1 METVTQDI
9 RYALRGFARNP
20 AFTLTALIAIALGI
34 GASTAVFSV
43 VDRILFR
50 SLPYPGG
57 DRLVSVGLVAAP
69 IDPQEFLPGTDYL
82 EWRAAQTPFSALTTW
97 SGTTDCDL
105 SEHNPVRLSCA
116 QVEASFLPTLGI
128 QPLLGR
134 NFTREEDRPGAA
146 RVVLLSH
153 GMWQSR
159 FGGSR
164 AIVDQTITID
174 GGPAR
179 VIGVLPADFE
189 LPTLASADLLMPQA
203 LDEARQQRP
212 NIGKLLRAFA
222 RLKPGITTAQAAA
235 QMQPLFERSQQ
246 FIPAPFRKEVKF
258 RLRSLRDRQVA
269 DARLASWVLL
279 GAVCAVLLI
288 ACANVANLLLA
299 RSVSRRREMAIRAA
313 LGAGRG
319 RLIRQVLTESVTL
332 ALAGGAAG
340 CGLAY
345 LLLRGFVAIAPDGIP
360 RLGQAAL
367 DGRVLWF
374 ALIGS
379 LLAGVLFG
387 MAPAFA
393 RPAARMPRSFL
404 RQSLTAVQIAV
415 SLTLLTSACLLLRSL
430 WNLQND
436 PLGMRAENVV
446 TASFVLSPQR
456 YGDNARQIAFFEEL
470 EQRLSRLPGGTAAIS
485 DSLPP
490 SGAVRS
496 RPIGAIQPTLEGS
509 GGMVIWRYVTPGYF
523 SALGIP
529 IVRGRSFTEGDR
541 GAGEDSVI
549 LSQPLAARLFPGEDA
564 VGRRLG
570 VGTVIGIA
578 GEVKNGGLAAKADP
592 EYYVVRKHGADAT
605 FQNQQP
611 PYGWRRASVIVR
623 SAMEPR
629 AMAEWLRGEVA
640 ALDPALPLN
649 IETMNQRVSKLAQ
662 RPRFNAA
669 LLGLFAGMGVLLA
682 VIGLYG
688 VAAFLVAQRTQE
700 IGIRMALGATPAAIS
715 RLVLGHAARWT
726 LAGAVVGAAGSFL
739 AHRWLKALLFQVPDQ
754 DWLALGVALALLS
767 GAAMIAAWIPS
778 RRAARVDP
786 LVALRQE

>member
-1 METVTQDI
+1 VETVTQDI

-20 AFTLTALIAIALGI
+20 AFTLTAVIAIAVGI

-50 SLPYPGG
+50 SLPYPDD
-57 DRLVSVGLVAAP
+57 DRLVSLGFVAAP

-82 EWRAAQTPFSALTTW
+82 EWRAAQTPFSAITTW

-105 SEHNPVRLSCA
+105 SERNPVRLSCA
-116 QVEASFLPTLGI
+116 QVESNFLPTLGI
-128 QPLLGR
+128 HPLLGR
-134 NFTREEDRPGAA
+134 NFTREDDRPAAA
-146 RVVLLSH
+146 RVVLLSY

-159 FGGSR
+159 FGGNR
-164 AIVDQTITID
+164 AIVDQTIALD
-174 GGPAR
+174 GSPAR

-222 RLKPGITTAQAAA
+222 RLKPGVTPSQATA
-235 QMQPLFERSQQ
+235 QMQPLFARSQQ

-269 DARLASWVLL
+269 DARLASWMLL
-279 GAVCAVLLI
+279 GAVGAVLLI

-299 RSVSRRREMAIRAA
+299 RSVARRREMAIRAA
-313 LGAGRG
+313 LGAGRA
-319 RLIRQVLTESVTL
+319 RLIRQMLTESFTL

-340 CGLAY
+340 CVLAY
-345 LLLRGFVAIAPDGIP
+345 LLLRGFVAIAPEGIP

-367 DGRVLWF
+367 DARVLGF
-374 ALIGS
+374 TLIGS

-387 MAPAFA
+387 IAPAFG
-393 RPAARMPRSFL
+393 RPSRSLF

-415 SLTLLTSACLLLRSL
+415 SLILLTSAGLLLRSL

-436 PLGMRAENVV
+436 PMGMRAENVV

-456 YGDNARQIAFFEEL
+456 YAQDAQQIAFFDEL
-470 EQRLSRLPGGTAAIS
+470 EKRLSRLPGSSAAIS

-496 RPIGAIQPTLEGS
+496 RPIAALMPSLEGS
-509 GGMVIWRYVTPGYF
+509 GATVIWRYVTPEYF
-523 SALGIP
+523 AALGIP
-529 IVRGRSFTEGDR
+529 IVRGRSFTEADR
-541 GAGEDSVI
+541 NPGEDAVV

-564 VGRRLG
+564 VGRLLG

-578 GEVKNGGLAAKADP
+578 GEVKNGGLAEKADP
-592 EYYVVRKHGADAT
+592 EYYVVRKHAADGV

-623 SAMEPR
+623 SSMEPR

-640 ALDPALPLN
+640 ALDPALPLKV
-649 IETMNQRVSKLAQ
+649 ETMNQRVSKLAQ

-669 LLGLFAGMGVLLA
+669 LLALFAGMGVLLA

-688 VAAFLVAQRTQE
+688 VVAFLVAQRTQE

-726 LAGAVVGAAGSFL
+726 LAGSVAGVAGSFV
-739 AHRWLKALLFQVPDQ
+739 AQRWLKTLLFQVPDQ
-754 DWLALGVALALLS
+754 DWLASGIALALLL
-767 GAAMIAAWIPS
+767 GAALIAAWIPS